1 MYNDGFRN
9 FFNFNGCK
17 SIYKFHYRTLFYKIL
32 DSALEKIQKC
42 NNQIKNHLSVMGLEK
57 EIKNLESKISE
68 IEKSDNENIKNLCLD
83 IRMQLKVFSDKE

>member
-32 DSALEKIQKC
+32 DSALKKIQLC
-42 NNQIKNHLSVMGLEK
+42 NKPSKDHFNVMGLEK